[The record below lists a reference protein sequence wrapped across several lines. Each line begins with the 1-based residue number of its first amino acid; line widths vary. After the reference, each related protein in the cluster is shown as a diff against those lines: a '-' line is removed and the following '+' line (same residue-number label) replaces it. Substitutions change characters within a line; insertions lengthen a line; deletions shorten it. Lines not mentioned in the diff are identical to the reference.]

1 MLPAQKRWCE
11 EVLTVERDKVIIE
24 LLQKLPNLKDSRIFY
39 LEGRV
44 DVYLEL
50 DEKEQNNKVVS

>member
-1 MLPAQKRWCE
+1 M
-11 EVLTVERDKVIIE
+11 ERDKVIIE

>member
-1 MLPAQKRWCE
+1 
-11 EVLTVERDKVIIE
+11 VERDKVIIE